1 MISKSRKIAGILAS
15 LLVLCGLYTLFHVSA
30 ISALPLGN
38 QHPDSINNS
47 SKAVVSQQNFSSLP
61 DFTSIVEHTSPA
73 VVSILVSGIK
83 NASNLNQAVP
93 PWMDKNSPFF
103 EFFQQFGFPGNG
115 DGNNMEVPPMEGQGS
130 GFIIS
135 SDGNILTNAHVVEN
149 ADKITVKLSDNH
161 EYDAKVVAIDKPSD
175 VAIIKIDAH
184 GLPTLE
190 IGNSDALKPGEWV
203 LAIGSPFGFEHTV
216 SAGVVSAMS
225 RTLPDS
231 SAVPFIQTDVA
242 VNPGNSG
249 GPLLNLKGEVIGIN
263 SQIFT
268 QNGGYMGLSFAIP
281 INYAMNI
288 EQQLVQYGKVTRG
301 RLGVLIQDVDQNLA
315 EAFGMK
321 NPQGALVSQIQDN
334 SPAATAGIHSGD
346 IILSVDGKDISDS
359 ADLARLIAA
368 HKPGSQ
374 ANLLILRNGKKID
387 LKVVIT
393 ELEDTTVASN
403 ENNGTPDM
411 GRLGLVVRDLDDNMK
426 HQLNE
431 DHGVIVQQVGG
442 AAEKAGIRPGD
453 VILAVNSE
461 SVKNS
466 EQLDKIIKDA
476 SRDVALLVKRGDNE
490 MFIPVTPG

>member
-1 MISKSRKIAGILAS
+1 MNSRLKKIAGILAL
-15 LLVLCGLYTLFHVSA
+15 LLVLCGLYTLFPLSTT
-30 ISALPLGN
+30 SALPLVN
-38 QHPDSINNS
+38 QNTDTLISNS
-47 SKAVVSQQNFSSLP
+47 SDAVVSQKNFSSLP
-61 DFTSIVEHTSPA
+61 DFTAIVEHASPG
-73 VVSILVSGIK
+73 VVSIMVSGIQ
-83 NASNLNQAVP
+83 NASNQALP

-103 EFFQQFGFPGNG
+103 EFFQQFGLPGNG
-115 DGNNMEVPPMEGQGS
+115 NDMEVPPLEGQGS

-184 GLPTLE
+184 DLPTLTA
-190 IGNSDALKPGEWV
+190 GNSDALKPGEWV

-231 SAVPFIQTDVA
+231 SAVPFIQSDVA

-288 EQQLVQYGKVTRG
+288 EHQLIQYGKVTRG
-301 RLGVLIQDVDQNLA
+301 RLGVMIQDVNQNLA

-321 NPQGALVSQIQDN
+321 NPHGALVSQIQDN
-334 SPAATAGIHSGD
+334 SPAATAGIRSGD

-359 ADLARLIAA
+359 AELARLITN

-374 ANLLILRNGKKID
+374 ANLRILRNGKQMD
-387 LKVVIT
+387 VKVVIT
-393 ELEDTTVASN
+393 ELKDTTIASN
-403 ENNGTPDM
+403 DNTSTPDM
-411 GRLGLVVRDLDDNMK
+411 GRLGLVVTDLDENMK

-431 DHGVIVQQVGG
+431 DHGVIVQQVGS

-461 SVKNS
+461 SVKNA
-466 EQLDKIIKDA
+466 EQLNKIIKDA
-476 SRDVALLVKRGDNE
+476 SKDVALLVKRGDNE
-490 MFIPVTPG
+490 MYIPVTLG

>member
-1 MISKSRKIAGILAS
+1 MNFKFRKIAGVLA
-15 LLVLCGLYTLFHVSA
+15 LLLALCGLYTLLPVSTT
-30 ISALPLGN
+30 SALPLVD
-38 QHPDSINNS
+38 QHPDTIINNG
-47 SKAVVSQQNFSSLP
+47 KNAVVSQQNFSSLP
-61 DFTSIVEHTSPA
+61 DFTAIVERASPA
-73 VVSILVSGIK
+73 VVSIMVSGIQ
-83 NASNLNQAVP
+83 NASNQAVP

-103 EFFQQFGFPGNG
+103 EFFHQFGFPGNG
-115 DGNNMEVPPMEGQGS
+115 NDMETPPLEGQGS

-161 EYDAKVVAIDKPSD
+161 EHDAKVVAIDKPSD
-175 VAIIKIDAH
+175 VAIIKINGH
-184 GLPTLE
+184 NLPTLE
-190 IGNSDALKPGEWV
+190 IGNSDTLKAGEWV

-288 EQQLVQYGKVTRG
+288 EQQLVRYGKVTRG
-301 RLGVLIQDVDQNLA
+301 RLGVMIQDVDQNLA

-321 NPQGALVSQIQDN
+321 NPHGALVSQIQDN

-359 ADLARLIAA
+359 ADLARLIAG
-368 HKPGSQ
+368 HKPGTQ

-393 ELEDTTVASN
+393 ELKDTTVASN
-403 ENNGTPDM
+403 ENNGTADM
-411 GRLGLVVRDLDDNMK
+411 GRLGLVVSDLDDNMK
-426 HQLNE
+426 HQLDE

-461 SVKNS
+461 SVKNT
-466 EQLDKIIKDA
+466 EQLDKIIKNA
-476 SRDVALLVKRGDNE
+476 PSDVALLVKRGDNE
-490 MFIPVTPG
+490 MFIPVTLG

>member
-1 MISKSRKIAGILAS
+1 MNSRFKKIAGILAT
-15 LLVLCGLYTLFHVSA
+15 LLVLCGLYTLFPLSTTT
-30 ISALPLGN
+30 ALPLVN
-38 QHPDSINNS
+38 QHDTVINNS
-47 SKAVVSQQNFSSLP
+47 SDSVVSQKNFSSLP
-61 DFTSIVEHTSPA
+61 DFTAIVERTSPA
-73 VVSILVSGIK
+73 VVSIMVSGIQ
-83 NASNLNQAVP
+83 NASNQALP

-103 EFFQQFGFPGNG
+103 EFFHQFGLPGNG
-115 DGNNMEVPPMEGQGS
+115 NDMEVPPLEGQGS

-184 GLPTLE
+184 NLPTLVT
-190 IGNSDALKPGEWV
+190 GNSDTLKPGEWV

-288 EQQLVQYGKVTRG
+288 EHQLIQYGKVTRG
-301 RLGVLIQDVDQNLA
+301 RLGVMIQDVDQNLA

-321 NPQGALVSQIQDN
+321 NPHGALVSQTQDN
-334 SPAATAGIHSGD
+334 SPAATAGIRSGD

-359 ADLARLIAA
+359 AELARLITNR
-368 HKPGSQ
+368 KPGSQ
-374 ANLLILRNGKKID
+374 VNLHILRNGKQMD
-387 LKVVIT
+387 VKVVIT
-393 ELEDTTVASN
+393 ELKDTTMASN
-403 ENNGTPDM
+403 DNTNQPDM
-411 GRLGLVVRDLDDNMK
+411 GRLGLVVSDLDESMK

-431 DHGVIVQQVGG
+431 DHGVVVQQVGG

-461 SVKNS
+461 SVKNA
-466 EQLDKIIKDA
+466 EQLDKIIRDA
-476 SRDVALLVKRGDNE
+476 SKDVALLVKRGDNE
-490 MFIPVTPG
+490 MFIPVTLG

>member
-1 MISKSRKIAGILAS
+1 MNSRFKKIAGVLAT
-15 LLVLCGLYTLFHVSA
+15 LLVLCGLYTLFPLTTT
-30 ISALPLGN
+30 SALPLGN
-38 QHPDSINNS
+38 QHPDTVLNNS
-47 SKAVVSQQNFSSLP
+47 SDAVVSQQNFSSLP
-61 DFTSIVEHTSPA
+61 DFTAIVERTSPA
-73 VVSILVSGIK
+73 VVSIMVSGLK
-83 NASNLNQAVP
+83 NASNQALP

-103 EFFQQFGFPGNG
+103 EFFHQFGFPDDGNG
-115 DGNNMEVPPMEGQGS
+115 MEAPPLEGQGS

-135 SDGNILTNAHVVEN
+135 SDGNILTNAHVVAN

-184 GLPTLE
+184 NLPTLVA
-190 IGNSDALKPGEWV
+190 GNSDTLKPGEWV

-225 RTLPDS
+225 RTLPDT
-231 SAVPFIQTDVA
+231 SAVPFIQSDVA

-249 GPLLNLKGEVIGIN
+249 GPLINLKGEVIGIN

-288 EQQLVQYGKVTRG
+288 EHQLIKYGKVTRG
-301 RLGVLIQDVDQNLA
+301 RLGVMIQDVNQNLA

-321 NPQGALVSQIQDN
+321 NPHGALVSQAQEN
-334 SPAATAGIHSGD
+334 SPAAKAGIRSGD
-346 IILSVDGKDISDS
+346 IILSVDGKEISDS
-359 ADLARLIAA
+359 AELARLITG
-368 HKPGSQ
+368 HKPGSE
-374 ANLLILRNGKKID
+374 ATLRILRNGKQMDIN
-387 LKVVIT
+387 VVIT
-393 ELEDTTVASN
+393 ELQDTNVASN
-403 ENNGTPDM
+403 EISNIPDV
-411 GRLGLVVRDLDDNMK
+411 GRLGLVVSDLDENTK

-431 DHGVIVQQVGG
+431 DHGVIVRQVEG

-453 VILAVNSE
+453 VVLAVNSE
-461 SVKNS
+461 PVKNV

-476 SRDVALLVKRGDNE
+476 PKDVALLVKRGDNE
-490 MFIPVTPG
+490 MFIPVTLG

>member
-1 MISKSRKIAGILAS
+1 MNSRFKKIAGILAT
-15 LLVLCGLYTLFHVSA
+15 LLVLCGLYTLFPLSTTT
-30 ISALPLGN
+30 ALPLVN
-38 QHPDSINNS
+38 QHDTVINNS
-47 SKAVVSQQNFSSLP
+47 SDSVVSQKNFSSLP
-61 DFTSIVEHTSPA
+61 DFTAIVERTSPA
-73 VVSILVSGIK
+73 VVSIMVSGIQ
-83 NASNLNQAVP
+83 NASNQALP

-103 EFFQQFGFPGNG
+103 EFFHQFGLPGNG
-115 DGNNMEVPPMEGQGS
+115 NDMEVPPLEGQGS

-184 GLPTLE
+184 NLPTLVT
-190 IGNSDALKPGEWV
+190 GNSDTLKPGEWV

-288 EQQLVQYGKVTRG
+288 EHQLIQYGKVTRG
-301 RLGVLIQDVDQNLA
+301 RLGVMIQDVDQNLA

-321 NPQGALVSQIQDN
+321 NPHGALVSQTQDN
-334 SPAATAGIHSGD
+334 SPAATAGIRSGD

-359 ADLARLIAA
+359 AELARLITNR
-368 HKPGSQ
+368 KPGSQ
-374 ANLLILRNGKKID
+374 VNLHILRNGKQMD
-387 LKVVIT
+387 VKVVIT
-393 ELEDTTVASN
+393 ELKDTTMASN
-403 ENNGTPDM
+403 DNTNQPDM
-411 GRLGLVVRDLDDNMK
+411 GRLGLVVSDLDESMK

-431 DHGVIVQQVGG
+431 DHGVVVQQVGG

-461 SVKNS
+461 SVKNA
-466 EQLDKIIKDA
+466 EQLDKIIRDA
-476 SRDVALLVKRGDNE
+476 SKDVALLVKRGDNE
-490 MFIPVTPG
+490 MFIPVKPG